1 MPIVYYSWSGHTAAL
16 AKQIQSVSHA
26 DIYEIQVPSGTFSTD
41 MYETS
46 DIAKEQ
52 LKTGKLPPLSHPI
65 PDLTDYDM
73 VLIGG
78 PVWSG
83 APSTPVMSFLSELK
97 DDNLQLAPFYTDA
110 GTAGDYVAAFNRI
123 AGKHTVAAGLG
134 MSGAHVASAQ
144 QQIQQWLNQL

>member
-1 MPIVYYSWSGHTAAL
+1 MLIAYYSWSGHTAAL
-16 AKQIQSVSHA
+16 AKQIQSITLA
-26 DIYEIQVPSGTFSTD
+26 DIYEIQVPSGTFATD

-65 PDLTDYDM
+65 PDFSDYDT
-73 VLIGG
+73 VLVGG

-97 DDNLQLAPFYTDA
+97 EDNVQLAPFYTDA
-110 GTAGDYVAAFNRI
+110 GTVGDYEATFKRSV
-123 AGKHTVAAGLG
+123 GKHKVAAGFG
-134 MSGAHVASAQ
+134 MSGSDAASAQ
-144 QQIQQWLNQL
+144 EKIQQWLNQL